1 MPDSSK
7 AAEGEAKMT
16 GGEQSPIDK
25 LFRDSAAFFETDF
38 EVLEERCDY
47 NGRVVNSSTVTV
59 KAPNGQEIERQVV
72 RHPGAVGVVAVHNN
86 QLVLVRQ
93 YRAAID
99 AAIMEVPAGKLDVSG
114 ESLETAAN
122 RELIEE
128 VGYSAASMRYLGM
141 FVPTVGFSDEM
152 IAVFWAEGLS
162 EVAAAND
169 GVEEEFAE
177 VLHIPVDEIKEHIQ
191 SRSIVDP
198 KTLLGLYWA
207 RDAGLVNF

>member
-1 MPDSSK
+1 
-7 AAEGEAKMT
+7 MT